1 MTIAIHP
8 WGCGRVRV
16 LVVLC
21 AVVPGVWAQPNAER
35 AGGHRHAARE
45 PEAIEPRLVNSDQG
59 LSILG
64 AALESRHTDAN
75 ADCSNLVHEIYERA
89 GFRYS
94 YANSSELYLGI
105 KEFRRVMHPQAGDL
119 VVWRGHVGIV
129 ISPLQHSFFSA
140 MRSGRGVEFY
150 DSPYWQQRGQSRF
163 FRYIKPAS
171 RIEFSATI
179 QETNLKAGSSRSAES
194 REQVFADG
202 KLSPVPGAS
211 SVGHASGMTGANAVV
226 SAENGRANPTAALP
240 ATDAAQGTS
249 LHNSEVPATRDAQG
263 AMEENKPRPTV
274 HHIQSLEDGVWETAA
289 SKPSAGIPFDSA
301 ATVKQPSIPRSQ
313 ASNALNA
320 DARPRFVGKPPAH
333 ESRPQATQ
341 WAMSRY
347 VPRPPWS
354 LPSQRTV
361 PRQSPT
367 QFPRATAAPT
377 WQ

>member
-1 MTIAIHP
+1 MTIGTCARHRE
-8 WGCGRVRV
+8 RVG
-16 LVVLC
+16 LLLLLC
-21 AVVPGVWAQPNAER
+21 AVIPCQGSAQPDADSSKTQR
-35 AGGHRHAARE
+35 RSVRE
-45 PEAIEPRLVNSDQG
+45 PDVMAQRLVSSDQG

-194 REQVFADG
+194 R
-202 KLSPVPGAS
+202 
-211 SVGHASGMTGANAVV
+211 
-226 SAENGRANPTAALP
+226 
-240 ATDAAQGTS
+240 
-249 LHNSEVPATRDAQG
+249 
-263 AMEENKPRPTV
+263 
-274 HHIQSLEDGVWETAA
+274 
-289 SKPSAGIPFDSA
+289 
-301 ATVKQPSIPRSQ
+301 
-313 ASNALNA
+313 
-320 DARPRFVGKPPAH
+320 
-333 ESRPQATQ
+333 
-341 WAMSRY
+341 
-347 VPRPPWS
+347 
-354 LPSQRTV
+354 
-361 PRQSPT
+361 
-367 QFPRATAAPT
+367 
-377 WQ
+377 

>member
-21 AVVPGVWAQPNAER
+21 AVVPGVWAEQSAESAGAHR
-35 AGGHRHAARE
+35 AAARK

-89 GFRYS
+89 GFRYG
-94 YANSSELYLGI
+94 YTNSSELYLGI

-150 DSPYWQQRGQSRF
+150 DSPYWQQRGQPRF
-163 FRYIKPAS
+163 FRYVEPAS
-171 RIEFSATI
+171 RMEFSAAT
-179 QETNLKAGSSRSAES
+179 QKTNLKAGSSRSAEGH
-194 REQVFADG
+194 EQVFADG
-202 KLSPVPGAS
+202 ELSPVPGAS
-211 SVGHASGMTGANAVV
+211 SVGHASGTTGANAVV
-226 SAENGRANPTAALP
+226 SAENGRANPPTALP
-240 ATDAAQGTS
+240 AADAAQGAS
-249 LHNSEVPATRDAQG
+249 LHNSEVPTTRDAQS

-274 HHIQSLEDGVWETAA
+274 HHIQSQEDGVWERAA
-289 SKPSAGIPFDSA
+289 SKPSAGVPFSTG
-301 ATVKQPSIPRSQ
+301 ATLEQPSVPGSRALTTLYAGVRPRSV
-313 ASNALNA
+313 
-320 DARPRFVGKPPAH
+320 DKPPAR
-333 ESRPQATQ
+333 ESRPEPTQ
-341 WAMSRY
+341 WAISRY

-354 LPSQRTV
+354 LPSGRTA